1 MYFFASEPDS
11 AWSTDVVVRN
21 DEAVKA
27 ALVMKVILA
36 TRMTNAL
43 SLVGQANNLRSA
55 QWRHRVFDQT
65 STSRRGR

>member
-1 MYFFASEPDS
+1 
-11 AWSTDVVVRN
+11 VVVRN

-43 SLVGQANNLRSA
+43 SLVDQANNLRSA